1 MNTKLEPLVAQ
12 EIELEGETLTIIST
26 ILVAEKIR
34 KALSV
39 TGAWEQAGEFDRAF

>member
-34 KALSV
+34 KALSLPV
-39 TGAWEQAGEFDRAF
+39 AWEQAEEFDRAF